1 MGAALLGHQRSGK
14 RARAR
19 KLARLNGVKVLMM
32 RRTEEQIEEEE
43 EGKGNLDFC
52 DCNRSCKVLPEPV
65 VGGAEETQPTMVQRA
80 GVHEEVVNIIIS
92 LIIIVVISIVIIVNL
107 LVENILLQTDCHVCC
122 AGDEQIQHP
131 EHSLPK
137 DNNLQYVS
145 VCSTTGM

>member
-1 MGAALLGHQRSGK
+1 
-14 RARAR
+14 
-19 KLARLNGVKVLMM
+19 
-32 RRTEEQIEEEE
+32 
-43 EGKGNLDFC
+43 
-52 DCNRSCKVLPEPV
+52 
-65 VGGAEETQPTMVQRA
+65 MVQRA
-80 GVHEEVVNIIIS
+80 GVHEEVVNIIISLIIIVVINIVIIIVVNIIIVIITVINIIIS